1 MKMDIRL
8 PNITA
13 ATPELQISQMQSYM
27 YQLVQQLN
35 WALNA
40 VDSASREENPDV
52 ELTGGTGEITQ
63 EEAQT
68 TFNSLKSLIIKSA
81 DIVNAYYEVMKERFD
96 GDYVASS
103 DFGIYQETT
112 QNEIIKN
119 STSIEQIYSNLQT
132 IISDIE
138 TLEHAVIDTQAWIK
152 SGLLEYDDQ
161 GVPIYGVEV
170 GQKST
175 VDGEEKFDRFAR
187 FTSGGI
193 YFYLP
198 GYSDAVAWMSG
209 TKLYITNAEITGSLK
224 LGKYICDLTSGV
236 AFKWVGGV

>member
-52 ELTGGTGEITQ
+52 ELTGEITQ

-236 AFKWVGGV
+236 AFKWVGGI